1 MLPPRANIFSVTT
14 LWYLHVL
21 LQYKIDT
28 KYFHLSHIPSN
39 FCLLQNLPQKK
50 HVKIWQALSHPVPR
64 LVCRAGF
71 LRRACDKLE
80 DTGRQVGTVR
90 GVQCGTQNTRGKRG
104 STAGKSGP
112 QEVWWVRYQRSAPY
126 ASKQLTTVIQPLE
139 LLIERISV
147 GYACEIC
154 TVRLSALTR

>member
-1 MLPPRANIFSVTT
+1 MSPPRANIFSVTT
-14 LWYLHVL
+14 LWYLYVL
-21 LQYKIDT
+21 LQNKTDT

-50 HVKIWQALSHPVPR
+50 HVKIWQSLSHPVPR

-90 GVQCGTQNTRGKRG
+90 GVQCGTQNTRGTRG
-104 STAGKSGP
+104 ITIGKSGP
-112 QEVWWVRYQRSAPY
+112 QGVWWAHYQRSSPY
-126 ASKQLTTVIQPLE
+126 ASKQFMSVLQPLE
-139 LLIERISV
+139 LVIVRISV
-147 GYACEIC
+147 GYVCEDC
-154 TVRLSALTR
+154 TVGLSVLPC